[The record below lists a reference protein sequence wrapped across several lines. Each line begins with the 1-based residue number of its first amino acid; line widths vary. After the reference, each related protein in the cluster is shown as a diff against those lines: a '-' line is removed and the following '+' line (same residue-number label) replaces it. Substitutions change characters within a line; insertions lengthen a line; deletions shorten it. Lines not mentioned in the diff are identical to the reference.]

1 MTATPFATSET
12 LEHLS
17 MFIDGKFVDP
27 TDPDYLDSV
36 NPFTGRA
43 WAVVPQASDDDVDRA
58 VQAAHRA
65 LSGPWGSMSG
75 SQRATIM
82 RRLATL
88 VERDVHLLATIES
101 TDNGKL
107 LRETTQVAG
116 NLPRWINFF
125 AGSAERLGG
134 SALPTANPN
143 FLVYTRR
150 EPIGVVAA
158 IVPWNAPLML
168 FIMKVAPALA
178 AGCTLVVKTA
188 EQTTASALAFA
199 RLAQEAGLPDGVLNI
214 ITGEG
219 RTTGRS
225 LVRHPL
231 VAKVSFTG
239 STAAGVQVMQDAAE
253 HLAPVTLELGGK
265 SANIVFADSDLD
277 AAANGVIASVFAAAG
292 QMCIAGG
299 RLLVE
304 SSVRDELVAKIAE
317 RASRIRLGDPFDVTS
332 EMGPLATREQ
342 LERVLGM
349 IAAAQSQGAHL
360 LEGGH
365 PPDDPALKDGFFI
378 RPTIFT
384 DVTADM
390 DIAHDEV
397 FGPVLAV
404 FSFETEDEA
413 IELAN
418 DTRYGLAGGVWTT
431 NLQRG
436 HRVAARVK
444 AGTVWLNAY
453 RATDPAVP
461 FGGMKDSGFGR
472 ENGDDAVLAFTETKA
487 VWVEL
492 SGETRDPFIM
502 G

>member
-1 MTATPFATSET
+1 
-12 LEHLS
+12 
-17 MFIDGKFVDP
+17 
-27 TDPDYLDSV
+27 
-36 NPFTGRA
+36 
-43 WAVVPQASDDDVDRA
+43 
-58 VQAAHRA
+58 
-65 LSGPWGSMSG
+65 
-75 SQRATIM
+75 
-82 RRLATL
+82 
-88 VERDVHLLATIES
+88 
-101 TDNGKL
+101 
-107 LRETTQVAG
+107 
-116 NLPRWINFF
+116 
-125 AGSAERLGG
+125 
-134 SALPTANPN
+134 
-143 FLVYTRR
+143 
-150 EPIGVVAA
+150 
-158 IVPWNAPLML
+158 ML

-199 RLAQEAGLPDGVLNI
+199 RLAHEAGLPDGVLNI

-219 RTTGRS
+219 RTTGRA

-231 VAKVSFTG
+231 VSKVSFTG

-265 SANIVFADSDLD
+265 SANIVFADADLD

-304 SSVRDELVAKIAE
+304 RSVRDELVAKVTE
-317 RASRIRLGDPFDVTS
+317 RAARIRLGDPFDGAS

-342 LERVLGM
+342 LERVRGM
-349 IAAAQSQGAHL
+349 IAAAESQGAHL
-360 LEGGH
+360 YEGGH
-365 PPDDPALKDGFFI
+365 PPEDESLKNGFFI
-378 RPTIFT
+378 RPTVFT
-384 DVTADM
+384 DVTNAM
-390 DIAHDEV
+390 DIAHEEV

-404 FSFETEDEA
+404 FAFDTEDEA
-413 IELAN
+413 VQLAN